1 MTATSQTNKPAIQPR
16 ENLNFKFDEGIPRF
30 WFGGSAYKTR
40 VVDGFQLAFPEGEKY
55 FITSVRHFRDQVTDA
70 TLRDEIRDFIRQE
83 GQHGMMHHAFNAVLK
98 SQGLPVEKI
107 LKREKGNLE
116 RMTREFSPKFNLALT
131 AAFEHFTA
139 LLAETFFE
147 NKAVMADA
155 HPTVRALMGWHA
167 VEEMEHRAVA
177 FDVYQKAANGN
188 YWMRIWAMTLAV
200 LKVFFALYKLSDQ
213 LLAAD
218 GFRWYQR
225 VGMHVSHLPW
235 LLGPRKG
242 VFTKMLPSLLAYFKP
257 GFHPSQQAI
266 VHNYDAWLAAYEQS
280 GDPLIAG
287 EAFFQAAH

>member
-1 MTATSQTNKPAIQPR
+1 MTITAHTNKPAIQPR
-16 ENLNFKFDEGIPRF
+16 EKLDFKFEDGIPRF

-55 FITSVRHFRDQVTDA
+55 FITSVRHFRDQVIDPV
-70 TLRDEIRDFIRQE
+70 LRDEIRDFIRQE
-83 GQHGMMHHAFNAVLK
+83 GQHGLMHHAFNSVLK
-98 SQGLPVEKI
+98 NQGLPVETI

-116 RMTREFSPKFNLALT
+116 RMSREFSPKFNLALT

-147 NKAVMADA
+147 NKSVMADA

-167 VEEMEHRAVA
+167 VEEMEHRSVA
-177 FDVYQKAANGN
+177 FDVYQKAAKGG
-188 YWMRIWAMTLAV
+188 YWMRVWAMTLAV

-218 GFRWYQR
+218 GYKWYKR
-225 VGMHVSHLPW
+225 LGMHISHLPW

-242 VFTKMLPSLLAYFKP
+242 VFTKMLPSLLAYYKP
-257 GFHPSQQAI
+257 SFHPNQQPI
-266 VHNYDAWLAAYEQS
+266 VHNYDAWVSAYDRS

-287 EAFFQAAH
+287 EAFFQAAN